1 MPSRTPSLK
10 ACEPEIDLDADII
23 IYFLSTPVAPAVEG
37 QHAALSLR
45 QFAHDT
51 SLL

>member
-1 MPSRTPSLK
+1 MK
-10 ACEPEIDLDADII
+10 ACEPEIGLDADII
-23 IYFLSTPVAPAVEG
+23 IYFLSTTVVPAVEG

-45 QFAHDT
+45 QFVHDT